1 MPYILSLEK
10 EYEKVEYLSMLNE
23 TIAFK
28 NIVERN
34 NVKKEG
40 LFLSLLNLLG
50 SGIGN
55 FVSPN
60 KIANTLRSINY
71 KTADNETISNYLK
84 YITDAFLFYKANR
97 YDLKDKEYLKSLSK
111 YHCVDLGLRN
121 QRINFRQLEMSYILE
136 NIVYIGLIRRYKIRK
151 EVPFKKIVNFIL
163 SSNSRII
170 SARNIL

>member
-28 NIVERN
+28 DIVERN

-84 YITDAFLFYKANR
+84 YITDAF
-97 YDLKDKEYLKSLSK
+97 
-111 YHCVDLGLRN
+111 
-121 QRINFRQLEMSYILE
+121 SY
-136 NIVYIGLIRRYKIRK
+136 Y
-151 EVPFKKIVNFIL
+151 
-163 SSNSRII
+163 
-170 SARNIL
+170 